1 MFKPE
6 QYDEEPDTSP
16 SPKFNDGQ
24 LVRFNRREAFSY
36 HVEGLVQLRAAPIT
50 IADPGITYVS
60 AHSVGMVIY
69 TELAQEELNGLKRC
83 GYYPLVQE
91 MIVVIMGDKMI
102 YVPSKILLPI

>member
-24 LVRFNRREAFSY
+24 LVRFNRAPCGPS
-36 HVEGLVQLRAAPIT
+36 VEGLVQLRAAPIT

-102 YVPSKILLPI
+102 YVPSKMLLPI